1 MLYYSKVVETNYFY
15 HRHHDLPF
23 SLSIYMLFCPFVV
36 AQHVSEEL
44 EENISPA
51 DIEAVEE
58 WAYTVRVKVKGKRYR
73 FFSKKKI
80 QQQYSQLTETG
91 ETMVKLSP
99 RVVLAVEADQR
110 QYVAFA
116 GYKDLNLA
124 MCARNHIVN
133 YGFAEYADI
142 RPAKLTEGEWE
153 LVVPAF
159 REDGVCSFA
168 FRDLVKR
175 SQEKAGVSP

>member
-1 MLYYSKVVETNYFY
+1 MLYYSKVVETNYIY
-15 HRHHDLPF
+15 HQHHDLPF
-23 SLSIYMLFCPFVV
+23 NLTVYMLFCPFVV

-80 QQQYSQLTETG
+80 ELQYLQLTETG
-91 ETMVKLSP
+91 ETLVKLSP

-110 QYVAFA
+110 KYVAFA

-124 MCARNHIVN
+124 MCARDHIVN
-133 YGFAEYADI
+133 FGFAEYADI

-159 REDGVCSFA
+159 RKDGVCSFA